1 MPRRLS
7 VLLALVL
14 APVAGAGVGGQPQ
27 QLFPIARG
35 NQWTLRELGSGLP
48 RTVSIR
54 QGVSGLELFGFPGL
68 TDGTR
73 FRRSGADV
81 QVWEPDR
88 QRWVTLLRFGPAGT
102 RYAIDLRGA
111 PVWRSVSVR
120 VVSTVAAVRDFRG
133 RVHRGCARFA
143 FRHRGLADA
152 GLAELTFAPDVGL
165 VRISEASFAG
175 PRTSVL
181 DTARIVRD

>member
-14 APVAGAGVGGQPQ
+14 APVAAAGVGGQPQ

-48 RTVSIR
+48 RTISIR

-73 FRRSGADV
+73 LRRA
-81 QVWEPDR
+81 WE
-88 QRWVTLLRFGPAGT
+88 TAK
-102 RYAIDLRGA
+102 AM
-111 PVWRSVSVR
+111 
-120 VVSTVAAVRDFRG
+120 
-133 RVHRGCARFA
+133 
-143 FRHRGLADA
+143 
-152 GLAELTFAPDVGL
+152 
-165 VRISEASFAG
+165 
-175 PRTSVL
+175 RT
-181 DTARIVRD
+181 A